1 MIRCRRLGNPVPF
14 SYCRIE
20 SKGSPCF
27 KIIDCWYEDFMV
39 EDFLRQELTA
49 DEWERIFD
57 QPPRPKVLTLIEL
70 IEEAKKRKTGEP

>member
-1 MIRCRRLGNPVPF
+1 
-14 SYCRIE
+14 
-20 SKGSPCF
+20 
-27 KIIDCWYEDFMV
+27 MV

-70 IEEAKKRKTGEP
+70 IEEAKKRKTEEQ